1 MGVNS
6 MAKVSFVI
14 GANCTGKSWFV
25 DQHFSKEGVRTLD
38 IYDFQQQVYNDK
50 GYGDSVPVN
59 RMFSCLWE
67 ANDRLLKEIIAALR
81 QGKDVAVEQTFFK
94 AKRRIAY
101 IDEILREVPGVII
114 EVYVMCP
121 GDAQLRDNLR
131 KRNHEGSFKRIKQEM
146 TELMEFPNPSEGFD
160 MIYEVID
167 GEPTPRMD
175 PEIREIVDEARRELE
190 EEAARIRTEEEARR
204 KKQELLD
211 SMNTRPFWHY
221 CEVCGKK
228 EFLTADEAH
237 EQGWDYPPKIGSFGL
252 LGPRTCGDCA
262 LVDTLYWKINSS
274 GRLPIV
280 IEENLTPEERVT
292 WQRIRTEPESLLEE

>member
-1 MGVNS
+1 

-25 DQHFSKEGVRTLD
+25 DHFFTKEDVQTLD
-38 IYDFQQQVYNDK
+38 IYDFQQQVYADK
-50 GYGDSVPVN
+50 GYGNSVPMN
-59 RMFSCLWE
+59 MMFSCLWE
-67 ANDRLLKEIIAALR
+67 ANDRLLREIIAALR
-81 QGKDVAVEQTFFK
+81 QGQDVVVEQTFFK

-101 IDEILREVPGVII
+101 IDEIFREVPGVNIK
-114 EVYVMCP
+114 VYVMCP

-131 KRNHEGSFKRIKQEM
+131 KRNQEGSFNRIKQEM
-146 TELMEFPNPSEGFD
+146 MELMEFPNPSEGFD

-167 GEPTPRMD
+167 GEPMLRMD

-190 EEAARIRTEEEARR
+190 EEAVRIRAEEEARR
-204 KKQELLD
+204 KKRELLD
-211 SMNTRPFWHY
+211 SMNTRQFWHY

-228 EFLTADEAH
+228 ELLTADEAH
-237 EQGWDYPPKIGSFGL
+237 EQGWDYPPKIGFFGL

-262 LVDTLYWKINSS
+262 IMNTLYWKINSS

-280 IEENLTPEERVT
+280 IEENLSPEELVT
-292 WQRIRTEPESLLEE
+292 WRRIQTEPESLLEE

>member
-1 MGVNS
+1 

-25 DQHFSKEGVRTLD
+25 DQNFSKQGVQTLD
-38 IYDFQQQVYNDK
+38 IYDFQQQVYDDR

-59 RMFSCLWE
+59 MMFSCLWE
-67 ANDRLLKEIIAALR
+67 ANDRLLKEIIAALQ

-121 GDAQLRDNLR
+121 GDAQLRENLR

-146 TELMEFPNPSEGFD
+146 AEQMEFPNPSEGFD

-175 PEIREIVDEARRELE
+175 LEIREIVDEARRELE
-190 EEAARIRTEEEARR
+190 EEAVHIRAEEEARR
-204 KKQELLD
+204 KKRELLD
-211 SMNTRPFWHY
+211 SMNIRPFWHY

-228 EFLTADEAH
+228 EYLTADEAH
-237 EQGWDYPPKIGSFGL
+237 AQGWDYPPKTGSFGL
-252 LGPRTCGDCA
+252 LGPRICKDCA
-262 LVDTLYWKINSS
+262 MVDTLYWKINSS

-280 IEENLTPEERVT
+280 IEENLSPEERVT
-292 WQRIRTEPESLLEE
+292 WQRIRTEPESLLEESP